1 MAQMSN
7 SSMCSRPTLWNLS
20 RDAARSRAAKLTEV
34 LNGLDVVVAQ
44 VEGVQLLERLQV
56 LNLVQQVHLQEEAAQ
71 LALGLQVLNPLD
83 AIALQPEAAEACI
96 LFEVLNAVKPW
107 WVGAGEVPVHSAGRG
122 LDSVGFAYW
131 QRLSVWLFANSD
143 VKDHDLPCDGIRR
156 GLWEVRVGHT

>member
-1 MAQMSN
+1 MSN

-20 RDAARSRAAKLTEV
+20 QDAAQSRAAKLTEV

-44 VEGVQLLERLQV
+44 VEGIQLLEWLQV

-71 LALGLQVLNPLD
+71 LALGLQVLDPLD
-83 AIALQPEAAEACI
+83 AIALQPEATKACV

-107 WVGAGEVPVHSAGRG
+107 WMGAGEAPVHSVGKG

-131 QRLSVWLFANSD
+131 QRLSVWVFANSD
-143 VKDHDLPCDGIRR
+143 VEDHDLPCDGVRR
-156 GLWEVRVGHT
+156 GLWEVRVGHTLWD